1 MAHLSARNGNVNCPK
16 TMLDTRGQC
25 NEQLAQ
31 GEEGKGV
38 RGELRAVRVSD
49 DLLSVLVQLAV
60 AAATVSVRVSVTSLS
75 QSGSW
80 ATYPSRHP
88 LSLLHTLP
96 LLLPS
101 LAFSLSV

>member
-25 NEQLAQ
+25 NEQLVQ

-80 ATYPSRHP
+80 ATYPSPHP
-88 LSLLHTLP
+88 LSTPHLATAAP
-96 LLLPS
+96 LSPS
-101 LAFSLSV
+101 LSLSV